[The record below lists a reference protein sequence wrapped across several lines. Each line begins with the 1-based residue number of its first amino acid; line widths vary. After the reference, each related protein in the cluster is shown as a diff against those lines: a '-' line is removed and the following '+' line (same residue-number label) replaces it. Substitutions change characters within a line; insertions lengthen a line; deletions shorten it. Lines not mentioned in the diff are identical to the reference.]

1 MRRPASLLTGKSS
14 DWQGTEY
21 ETYCLSKKE
30 WVLYGGQGVLCLA
43 LLSYIF
49 YRSGWIFLLF
59 LPAAF
64 CYPLLV
70 RRELK
75 ERRKEQLTIQFKDAI
90 LAVSSALN
98 AGYSVENAFG
108 KALEEVERIHGE
120 DSMMAEEIRLMLHKV
135 RMNRTFEEAFADFSQ
150 RSGLEDVRSFAD
162 VFLAARRS
170 GGELM
175 KIIARTAEIIA
186 EKIRI
191 QEDIMTATAA
201 KRLEQRVMAII
212 PILIVFY
219 MDITSPGFF
228 DVLYETS
235 VGRIIM
241 TICLIIYAAVCC
253 MAKRCLEIRV

>member
-1 MRRPASLLTGKSS
+1 MKGKRKEQSYAKKDYDHYRFSL
-14 DWQGTEY
+14 
-21 ETYCLSKKE
+21 KE
-30 WVLYGGQGVLCLA
+30 SVKYLGQAAALCMAVDYL
-43 LLSYIF
+43 F
-49 YRSGWIFLLF
+49 YRSVW
-59 LPAAF
+59 
-64 CYPLLV
+64 LLV
-70 RRELK
+70 LMVPVSLFYLK
-75 ERRKEQLTIQFKDAI
+75 WQQSRLIRERRKRLNYQFKDA
-90 LAVSSALN
+90 LTSLSVAVH

-135 RMNRTFEEAFADFSQ
+135 RMNRTFEEAFADFAQ

-235 VGRIIM
+235 AGRIIM
-241 TICLIIYAAVCC
+241 TICLIIYAAACG